1 METVKIETESP
12 KVTTAN
18 VSQEVQDTI
27 AKNLKAIVDAKKKQA
42 ENKKKQ
48 AEVKKKSSKPTY
60 TKKGGKRSK
69 DLKVATTSL
78 ADVFKALKQN

>member
-12 KVTTAN
+12 KLTEAK
-18 VSQEVQDTI
+18 VSQEVLDTI
-27 AKNLKAIVDAKKKQA
+27 AKNLKATPKPRPKNTK
-42 ENKKKQ
+42 
-48 AEVKKKSSKPTY
+48 VKKTTPKPTY